1 MPELNVWT
9 IFFTSLFA
17 GGSAYFGTY
26 LKKRAEIKAI
36 TEQHQTLLTHLSD
49 QTQLTEKIK
58 SEFELIKQ
66 EVQQKNWV
74 EQQRW
79 EFRKELFLPMIEMLL
94 DIQDHCLS
102 AEKFLN
108 KIPSLYNMHE
118 ESLEVIDKE
127 KSYLFDQ
134 ANEIYNGPVKKL
146 TTQLKSLVN
155 KKGVLFLSSQ
165 VIEVLND
172 FFKAEEIRQNKLNES
187 FQKDIETGVVTQF
200 NYSFPDSFEEYLYHK
215 SYAAKL
221 AYQALIKAAKDD
233 LKINS

>member
-1 MPELNVWT
+1 MPELNLWT
-9 IFFTSLFA
+9 IFITSLFA
-17 GGSAYFGTY
+17 GGGAYFGAY

-36 TEQHQTLLTHLSD
+36 TEQHQALLTHLSE

-108 KIPSLYNMHE
+108 KIPSLYNTHE
-118 ESLEVIDKE
+118 DNFDAIDKE
-127 KSYLFDQ
+127 QSYLFDQ

-155 KKGVLFLSSQ
+155 KKGVLFLSTQ
-165 VIEVLND
+165 VIEVLDD
-172 FFKAEEIRQNKLNES
+172 FFKAEEIRQDNLKES
-187 FQKDIETGVVTQF
+187 FKKDIETGVVTQF
-200 NYSFPDSFEEYLYHK
+200 NYSYPDSFERYLYHK